1 MTPITLPDEQWN
13 KIYRFLLSCPTIY
26 VGDEAATR
34 RFVEAV
40 LWVTRSGAQWGLL
53 PDTYGKWNTR
63 YKRFARWCD
72 KGIFTQMHPHFA
84 SDPDIES
91 LIVDS
96 TICRAHPSAAGA
108 LKSWRLKKKGGTEN
122 QALGRSRG
130 GFSTKIHITVDGLGN
145 PLRIHLTPGQRHDIT
160 EAEGL
165 IIGYNSEYVIGD
177 KEYDSDAFIAVIE
190 ANGAIAV
197 IPPKSHRVD
206 QRTYDKHLYKER
218 HRVECFINKIKWY
231 RRIFSRFEKL
241 VVRYF
246 GFLSFVATLIWL
258 P

>member
-26 VGDEAATR
+26 VGNEAATR
-34 RFVEAV
+34 CFVEAV
-40 LWVTRSGAQWGLL
+40 LWVTRSGAQWRLL

-72 KGIFTQMHPHFA
+72 KGIFTQIHHHFA

-108 LKSWRLKKKGGTEN
+108 LKSWHLKKNGGTEN

-160 EAEGL
+160 EADGL

-177 KEYDSDAFIAVIE
+177 KGYDSDAFIAVIE

-241 VVRYF
+241 AVRYF